1 LLPEDFVQVVRQAL
15 KSLWMGFP
23 SPGYHNFMNR
33 ARFVLLLL
41 LASAWLGAAGHPA
54 RAAQLVPLD
63 YEEELYADV
72 FSNPPVVAAQPGGP
86 YVITWDDD
94 TYANNEGAFTYRYT
108 PAGQNP
114 AGIDPGTGYQF
125 IYSPTGAPSVDSIT
139 ASREGFDVIWRAFQY
154 RGPAFFYRAHLNLQ
168 GQREGKPVRLGDAF
182 TEWAWQVKGNGF
194 MGGRPLPSKHGI
206 AARRLTASGQWMGP
220 EVLLN
225 SRPVDLPMGV
235 SVVGLADAS
244 FVAAWLGVLPGSPA
258 TVVLRAR
265 RFSPSGKPLGPDF
278 DVNAL
283 SLGPFDPASLDFG
296 PTLKVAAAPGGGF
309 AVAWG
314 ISRGAYARWFNASG
328 APLGPERRASAAGDL
343 AYPEDMAFDNQGN
356 LVLLWSLDFYGL
368 QLRLFD
374 PQGAPQGP
382 PVDASSD
389 DSEEPQMPW
398 GGGLAWTGDSW
409 LVAWAASI
417 FPYDQGSI
425 FVRRFVKR

>member
-1 LLPEDFVQVVRQAL
+1 
-15 KSLWMGFP
+15 
-23 SPGYHNFMNR
+23 MNR
-33 ARFVLLLL
+33 TRFVLLLL
-41 LASAWLGAAGHPA
+41 LSSVGLGTTGDPA

-86 YVITWDDD
+86 YVIAWDDD
-94 TYANNEGAFTYRYT
+94 SSAYNEGSFTYRYT

-114 AGIDPGTGYQF
+114 AGVDPGTGYDS

-139 ASREGFDVIWRAFQY
+139 AGREGFDVIWRAFQY
-154 RGPAFFYRAHLNLQ
+154 HGPAFFYRAHLNLQ
-168 GQREGKPVRLGDAF
+168 GQRVGKPVRLGDAF

-194 MGGRPLPSKHGI
+194 MAGRSLPSKHGI
-206 AARRLTASGQWMGP
+206 AARRLTASGQWTGP
-220 EVLLN
+220 ETRLN
-225 SRPVDLPMGV
+225 SRLVDRPVSV

-244 FVAAWLGVLPGSPA
+244 FVAVWLGALPGSPGTA
-258 TVVLRAR
+258 VVRAR

-283 SLGPFDPASLDFG
+283 PLGFFDPSSLDFG
-296 PTLKVAAAPGGGF
+296 STLKVAAAPGGGF

-314 ISRGAYARWFNASG
+314 IFQGAYVRWFNASG
-328 APLGPERRASAAGDL
+328 IPLGPERRASAAGDFF

-356 LVLLWSLDFYGL
+356 LVLLWSLDYENL

-374 PQGAPQGP
+374 PQGTPQGP

-389 DSEEPQMPW
+389 VSEEPQRPF

-409 LVAWAASI
+409 LVTWVAGI
-417 FPYDQGSI
+417 FPYDQSLI
-425 FVRRFVKR
+425 FVRRFTKR